1 VNTTGVDSTAEG
13 ILLAA
18 QAVDWER
25 YGVHDRAEVVD
36 ALGSLVHAPSPADV
50 QAAHGTLFDV
60 LIHNHSGEVRDAAVP
75 AAPLLA
81 RVAELNVGPSR
92 SAALDLLCDLLR
104 WSRPDRA
111 GSETVHGVI
120 RSAVRDLI
128 PLLRQLSVG
137 RLNKT
142 IPTVANELLGL
153 LNEDA
158 GRSAEAEP

>member
-1 VNTTGVDSTAEG
+1 VNTADVGSTAEG

-18 QAVDWER
+18 QTIDWGR
-25 YGVHDRAEVVD
+25 YGVHDPAEIID
-36 ALGSLVHAPSPADV
+36 ALACLMRAPSPADV
-50 QAAHGTLFDV
+50 QAAHDILFDV
-60 LIHNHSGEVRDAAVP
+60 LVHNHSGEVRDAAVP

-81 RVAELNVGPSR
+81 RVAELNVGPAR

-111 GSETVHGVI
+111 GSEKIHDVI
-120 RSAVRDLI
+120 RSAVRDLT
-128 PLLRQLSVG
+128 PLLHQLSAG

-158 GRSAEAEP
+158 GHSAEVQP